1 MDIFICEDHLQEAE
15 QYKKIIRDFLLMNEQ
30 VGELK
35 FSSPDAKTLLGYL
48 DSHPAR
54 QALYLL
60 DICLEG
66 DMNGIRLG
74 VEIRDRDPLGSI
86 VFITSRSEMSYIT
99 FQYQIEALD
108 FILKDNIEELPARI
122 KKCIR
127 KAYEKSGKI
136 DAVIE
141 KEMFTVKTGGHYQ
154 YLDPH
159 TIMYIQTSR
168 TAAHRVEIYSQNGVE
183 SVYGTLKEFEAALKR
198 FPFFLRS
205 HQSVIVNRE
214 YILQIDLNRK
224 MIRMQDGQT
233 LPISVRYIKNVRMN
247 MNDR

>member
-1 MDIFICEDHLQEAE
+1 
-15 QYKKIIRDFLLMNEQ
+15 
-30 VGELK
+30 
-35 FSSPDAKTLLGYL
+35 
-48 DSHPAR
+48 
-54 QALYLL
+54 
-60 DICLEG
+60 
-66 DMNGIRLG
+66 
-74 VEIRDRDPLGSI
+74 
-86 VFITSRSEMSYIT
+86 
-99 FQYQIEALD
+99 
-108 FILKDNIEELPARI
+108 
-122 KKCIR
+122 
-127 KAYEKSGKI
+127 
-136 DAVIE
+136 
-141 KEMFTVKTGGHYQ
+141 MFTVKTGGHYQ

-233 LPISVRYIKNVRMN
+233 LPISVRYIKNVRIN